1 MKKLISQYYIYG
13 VITLWAIVC
22 FLFYQQYYSYHFFY
36 KEQNQIFLLSCG
48 YIATYFSK
56 PGWAA
61 CMAGDFLT
69 QFYYYLYAGA
79 VILTTSLLLMGDLL
93 RRAFQR
99 AGFGMSAFWIAI
111 IAMTLEA
118 VCHLKADFGLS
129 STFAII
135 GGTTVYLLSSF
146 IFDRKVWIKIPV
158 MIVAT
163 FVSYWMFGYG
173 LWVFQILISV
183 HLLRKCRKHPYHW
196 GTMVYLIPLYSF
208 FLIITVGRSYYLLS
222 TDDAITYPG
231 IGKLSMPNFEL
242 EDYLSVDNEY
252 YFGHYRRVMML
263 TEKIKE
269 RTPEICFYYNLSLAQ
284 QDLLA
289 DKLLSIQPTDL
300 GTFYRINVNTPITV
314 IKMMNE
320 LYDALGDMTFTERA
334 AMMANVFSPNN
345 RNVRMLKRL
354 AEANLVTND
363 TAAAMKYLR
372 ILDKTIV
379 YRRWAEEHI
388 PATQSSTV
396 KKEIANKRQY
406 LNKTDTIRITD
417 DCRSIMLGLLQS
429 NPNNKIALNYLL
441 CSDLL
446 LKDIAHFKSDY
457 DRFCISTKRPLANS
471 IYQQA
476 LMIYLAGTK
485 SGKEEW
491 NRYIISPSLMKDFSD
506 YNQHRGDTTALSLF
520 KDTYWYYFD
529 YFKIRRQ

>member
-1 MKKLISQYYIYG
+1 
-13 VITLWAIVC
+13 
-22 FLFYQQYYSYHFFY
+22 
-36 KEQNQIFLLSCG
+36 
-48 YIATYFSK
+48 
-56 PGWAA
+56 
-61 CMAGDFLT
+61 
-69 QFYYYLYAGA
+69 
-79 VILTTSLLLMGDLL
+79 
-93 RRAFQR
+93 
-99 AGFGMSAFWIAI
+99 
-111 IAMTLEA
+111 
-118 VCHLKADFGLS
+118 
-129 STFAII
+129 
-135 GGTTVYLLSSF
+135 
-146 IFDRKVWIKIPV
+146 
-158 MIVAT
+158 
-163 FVSYWMFGYG
+163 
-173 LWVFQILISV
+173 
-183 HLLRKCRKHPYHW
+183 
-196 GTMVYLIPLYSF
+196 
-208 FLIITVGRSYYLLS
+208 
-222 TDDAITYPG
+222 
-231 IGKLSMPNFEL
+231 
-242 EDYLSVDNEY
+242 
-252 YFGHYRRVMML
+252 
-263 TEKIKE
+263 
-269 RTPEICFYYNLSLAQ
+269 
-284 QDLLA
+284 
-289 DKLLSIQPTDL
+289 
-300 GTFYRINVNTPITV
+300 
-314 IKMMNE
+314 
-320 LYDALGDMTFTERA
+320 
-334 AMMANVFSPNN
+334 
-345 RNVRMLKRL
+345 MLKRL

-491 NRYIISPSLMKDFSD
+491 NRYIISPSLMKDFSY